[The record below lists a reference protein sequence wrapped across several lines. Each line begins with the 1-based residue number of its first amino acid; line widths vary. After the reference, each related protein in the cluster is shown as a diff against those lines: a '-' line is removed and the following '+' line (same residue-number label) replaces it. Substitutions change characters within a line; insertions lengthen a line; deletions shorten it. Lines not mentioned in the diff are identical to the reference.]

1 MTHDAMHDSSVESH
15 TTGRQRTPDP
25 YTAPLLAF
33 NADHEIALLHGEKPW
48 QAGHTSKTL
57 AKYPNLRVVLIA
69 MEAGAR
75 LHQHKTHGSIMVQTL
90 RGRIRVALPGETVE
104 VPSGEFVLLDAMI
117 PHEVE
122 SMEESEFLLT
132 ISWPGAEG

>member
-1 MTHDAMHDSSVESH
+1 MHDAMHDVSAESH
-15 TTGRQRTPDP
+15 TSGRQRTPEP

-33 NADHEIALLHGEKPW
+33 NTDHEIGQLHAEKPW
-48 QAGHTSKTL
+48 QAGHSSKTL
-57 AKYPNLRVVLIA
+57 AKYPHLRVVLIA

-75 LHQHKTHGSIMVQTL
+75 LHQHKTQGSIMIQTL
-90 RGRIRVALPGETVE
+90 RGRIRIALSTGNVE
-104 VPSGEFVLLDAMI
+104 VPAGEFVLLEALT

-122 SMEESEFLLT
+122 SIEESEFLLT